1 MVFNVAL
8 KNREKL
14 YTFFVS
20 ILGISIFWLGSNF
33 RAQSLEDWVLIY
45 MLAGSVIL
53 SNLFLIILPPK
64 ANSFSM
70 DSSIYLAILFLYGA
84 NFALQ
89 VLLIYSI
96 VELFYKR
103 KMSLWRHLF
112 NFSMYSL
119 MISTTYYSFLF
130 FHGKI
135 GSVNTNDLFPYV
147 ISLAVYFSI
156 NVTLIFL
163 FFFFSG
169 QIFKGAL
176 ELGVLKEACVG
187 YSVTLLLSLVLA
199 ILLEEQKYFGLFL
212 FTILVTLL
220 SLVFKKFLQLY
231 RMISER
237 ANRDYL
243 TGLYNHG
250 FFKETLKEKF
260 SDAKLLQQPLSLA
273 LLDLDDFKKYN
284 DCNGH
289 LQGDKLLKFFGDL
302 LQKGAEGK
310 GYVVARYG
318 GEEFAILMP
327 NTKQEEA
334 FLFMNRLRKEINDTY
349 FAGVEYIPYR
359 CISFSCG
366 VAEMEK
372 GMHDCGE
379 LIHKAD
385 QAMYY
390 AKAQGKNN
398 VQIFDEHNISLS
410 ALEFKEDL
418 DALEQQVKI
427 FLSKDVYTYR
437 HSKRVFTYALEMSDR
452 LELTDHEKQ
461 TLILGALIHD
471 IGKLEVPRDIL
482 NKKGK
487 LEPHEWEIIKK
498 HVIWGKE
505 ILAAEKRFEDVLP
518 LVELHHER
526 YDGKGYPYGLKGEE
540 IPKLARMLCVID
552 SFDAMTTE
560 RPYQRTKTFA
570 EAIVELRRCAGTQ
583 FDPFYAEK
591 FIELIETKYLPRIKK
606 QMSG

>member
-1 MVFNVAL
+1 INICLMF
-8 KNREKL
+8 L
-14 YTFFVS
+14 YF
-20 ILGISIFWLGSNF
+20 
-33 RAQSLEDWVLIY
+33 
-45 MLAGSVIL
+45 
-53 SNLFLIILPPK
+53 LFL
-64 ANSFSM
+64 
-70 DSSIYLAILFLYGA
+70 
-84 NFALQ
+84 
-89 VLLIYSI
+89 
-96 VELFYKR
+96 KR
-103 KMSLWRHLF
+103 M
-112 NFSMYSL
+112 
-119 MISTTYYSFLF
+119 
-130 FHGKI
+130 
-135 GSVNTNDLFPYV
+135 
-147 ISLAVYFSI
+147 
-156 NVTLIFL
+156 
-163 FFFFSG
+163 
-169 QIFKGAL
+169 FKGTL
-176 ELGVLKEACVG
+176 DMGILREACIS
-187 YSVTLLLSLVLA
+187 YIVTLLLSFVLV
-199 ILLEEQKYFGLFL
+199 ILLDKQKYFGLFL
-212 FTILVTLL
+212 FTVLVVILSV
-220 SLVFKKFLQLY
+220 VFSKFLQLY
-231 RMISER
+231 QRVSER
-237 ANRDYL
+237 ANCDYL

-318 GEEFAILMP
+318 GEEFAVLMP

-366 VAEMEK
+366 IAEMEK

-452 LELTDHEKQ
+452 LDLTDHEKQ

-505 ILAAEKRFEDVLP
+505 ILATEKRFEDVLP

-526 YDGKGYPYGLKGEE
+526 YDGKGYPYGLKGED

-560 RPYQRTKTFA
+560 RPYQRTKTFE
-570 EAIVELRRCAGTQ
+570 EAIIELRRCSGTQ

-591 FIELIETKYLPRIKK
+591 FIELIETKYLPRIKE

>member
-1 MVFNVAL
+1 M
-8 KNREKL
+8 
-14 YTFFVS
+14 
-20 ILGISIFWLGSNF
+20 
-33 RAQSLEDWVLIY
+33 
-45 MLAGSVIL
+45 
-53 SNLFLIILPPK
+53 
-64 ANSFSM
+64 
-70 DSSIYLAILFLYGA
+70 
-84 NFALQ
+84 
-89 VLLIYSI
+89 
-96 VELFYKR
+96 
-103 KMSLWRHLF
+103 
-112 NFSMYSL
+112 
-119 MISTTYYSFLF
+119 
-130 FHGKI
+130 
-135 GSVNTNDLFPYV
+135 
-147 ISLAVYFSI
+147 
-156 NVTLIFL
+156 
-163 FFFFSG
+163 
-169 QIFKGAL
+169 
-176 ELGVLKEACVG
+176 LKEVAITYCI
-187 YSVTLLLSLVLA
+187 TLLLSLVLA
-199 ILLEEQKYFGLFL
+199 ILLDSEKYFGLFL
-212 FTILVTLL
+212 FTILITLL
-220 SLVFKKFLQLY
+220 SFVFGKFIQLY
-231 RMISER
+231 RLVSER
-237 ANRDYL
+237 ANCDYL

-318 GEEFAILMP
+318 GEEFAVLMP

-366 VAEMEK
+366 IAEMEK
-372 GMHDCGE
+372 GMQDCGE

-452 LELTDHEKQ
+452 LDLTDHEKQ

-505 ILAAEKRFEDVLP
+505 ILATEKRFEDVLP

-526 YDGKGYPYGLKGEE
+526 YDGKGYPYGLKGED

-560 RPYQRTKTFA
+560 RPYQRTKTFE
-570 EAIVELRRCAGTQ
+570 EAIIELRRCSGTQ

-591 FIELIETKYLPRIKK
+591 FIELIETKYLPRIKE